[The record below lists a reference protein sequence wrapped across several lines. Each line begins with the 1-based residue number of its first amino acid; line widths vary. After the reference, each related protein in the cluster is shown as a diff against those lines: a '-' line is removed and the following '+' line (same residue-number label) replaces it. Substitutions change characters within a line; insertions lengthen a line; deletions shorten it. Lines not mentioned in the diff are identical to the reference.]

1 MASSSDDNVTT
12 DKQQSRK
19 QFIPQLLAAFAASI
33 SAFSMGTVE
42 AYTSPGM
49 PSMVESPK
57 LGNISSDDQTQIA
70 AIALLAAVLS
80 GPQVGFLVGR
90 IGRKSVLAISA
101 LPFVIGWLLIAS
113 TTYFPMIYLGRF
125 ITGFCAGTASL
136 IVPIYISEISDD
148 LHRGFLCSLFQ
159 LSSTVGNFF
168 VYVVGTVLDWQWLA
182 FVCGLVPL
190 VGLLFIAAVPS
201 TPTYLLSKGSLDDA
215 LHSLMW
221 LRGTKTPSDVQ
232 VELNAIQSN
241 ILTCNEERKSYRDL
255 FKLRTIRPLGICL
268 WLLFFQQ
275 MTGIEVI
282 LIFTVYI
289 FQSARVR
296 MDPNICTIIVGF
308 VQIVA
313 TFMSALLVDKAGRR
327 LLLIVSQLGVSVAMM
342 ALLIFF
348 HYQPDDES
356 SNNYSL
362 DWVPLTSVCIF
373 MTFFSIGAGPIPF
386 LMLTELNSPAVIGLA
401 SSVATTLTW
410 TFAYLVTTFFMTIQS
425 CIGIKWCFGLFC
437 GMSLLGAGFVFVW
450 VPETRAKSMEE
461 IQNYFRK
468 KGGHAKNIGGAGCPS
483 SYHDESHNNNNNTG
497 IIRSDVVT

>member
-1 MASSSDDNVTT
+1 MDTPSTVTMASSSDDNVTT

-19 QFIPQLLAAFAASI
+19 QFIPQLLAAFA
-33 SAFSMGTVE
+33 AFSMGTVE

-90 IGRKSVLAISA
+90 I
-101 LPFVIGWLLIAS
+101 
-113 TTYFPMIYLGRF
+113 
-125 ITGFCAGTASL
+125 
-136 IVPIYISEISDD
+136 
-148 LHRGFLCSLFQ
+148 
-159 LSSTVGNFF
+159 
-168 VYVVGTVLDWQWLA
+168 
-182 FVCGLVPL
+182 
-190 VGLLFIAAVPS
+190 
-201 TPTYLLSKGSLDDA
+201 
-215 LHSLMW
+215 
-221 LRGTKTPSDVQ
+221 
-232 VELNAIQSN
+232 
-241 ILTCNEERKSYRDL
+241 
-255 FKLRTIRPLGICL
+255 GICL